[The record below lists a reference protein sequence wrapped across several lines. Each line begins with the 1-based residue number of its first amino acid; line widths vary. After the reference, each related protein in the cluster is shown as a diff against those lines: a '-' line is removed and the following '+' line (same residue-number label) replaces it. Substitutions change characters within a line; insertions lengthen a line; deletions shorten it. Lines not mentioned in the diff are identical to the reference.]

1 MSHAD
6 VARLRNKARR
16 EARRPWV
23 GHLGRAGL
31 AAQGICFGLIGALA
45 FGLAVGVGG
54 ASTDPQG
61 AFAALARGGWTRV
74 VLILLAIGFAAYATW
89 RLAQAL
95 LDRGGMGGDAAGLGR
110 RGIQLCQGLMYIGL
124 TFSAVHVLL
133 GARANRGSQ
142 RRAAAGVLG
151 WPGGREL
158 VGLAAAILF
167 VIAAVTAYWALSRR
181 FKESLATSEMAP
193 GTERLVTTSGIV
205 GLASLAFVTAVIGW
219 FLLKAAIEFD
229 ARDAVS
235 IGGAL
240 SKLAHAGYGS
250 YLLGAVA
257 AGFMTFAVFDLL
269 QARYHKA

>member
-1 MSHAD
+1 MPHAN
-6 VARLRNKARR
+6 VARVRSKARR

-23 GHLGRAGL
+23 GLLGRIGL

-74 VLILLAIGFAAYATW
+74 VLVLLAIGFAAYATW

-95 LDRGGMGGDAAGLGR
+95 LDRGGMGGDAGGLGR
-110 RGIQLCQGLMYIGL
+110 RGIQLGQGLIGIGL
-124 TFSAVHVLL
+124 TVSAVHILL
-133 GARANRGSQ
+133 GHHPESDSQ

-151 WPGGREL
+151 WPLGREL
-158 VGLAAAILF
+158 VGLAAAVLF
-167 VIAAVTAYWALSRR
+167 VIAAVTAYWAVSRR
-181 FKESLATSEMAP
+181 FKESLVISDMGAD
-193 GTERLVTTSGIV
+193 TERFVTASGIV

-229 ARDAVS
+229 ARNAVS

-240 SKLAHAGYGS
+240 SKLAHTHYGS

-257 AGFMTFAVFDLL
+257 AGFVVFGVFDLL

>member
-1 MSHAD
+1 MSTNA
-6 VARLRNKARR
+6 ARVRGKARR

-23 GHLGRAGL
+23 GLLGRIGL
-31 AAQGICFGLIGALA
+31 AAQGVCFGLIGALA

-74 VLILLAIGFAAYATW
+74 VLVLLAVGFAAYAIW

-110 RGIQLCQGLMYIGL
+110 RGIQLCQGLIYIGL
-124 TFSAVHVLL
+124 TISAVHILL
-133 GARANRGSQ
+133 GAHADSGSQ
-142 RRAAAGVLG
+142 RRAAAGALG
-151 WPGGREL
+151 WPFGREL
-158 VGLAAAILF
+158 VGLAAAVLF
-167 VIAAVTAYWALSRR
+167 VIAAVTAYWAVSRR
-181 FKESLATSEMAP
+181 FEESLATSDMGA
-193 GTERLVTTSGIV
+193 GTRRFVTASGIV
-205 GLASLAFVTAVIGW
+205 GLFSLAIVTAVIGW
-219 FLLKAAIEFD
+219 FLLKAAIEFN

-257 AGFMTFAVFDLL
+257 AGFVIFGVFDLL
-269 QARYHKA
+269 QARYHEA

>member
-45 FGLAVGVGG
+45 
-54 ASTDPQG
+54 
-61 AFAALARGGWTRV
+61 
-74 VLILLAIGFAAYATW
+74 FAAYATW

-167 VIAAVTAYWALSRR
+167 VIAAVTAYWALSKR
-181 FKESLATSEMAP
+181 FKESLATSEMQP
-193 GTERLVTTSGIV
+193 TTERLTTTMGVV
-205 GLASLAFVTAVIGW
+205 GLCSLAIVTGVIGW
-219 FLLKAAIEFD
+219 FLLKAAIEFN

-240 SKLAHAGYGS
+240 SKLAHARYGS
-250 YLLGAVA
+250 YLLGAGA
-257 AGFMTFAVFDLL
+257 AGLMT
-269 QARYHKA
+269 

>member
-1 MSHAD
+1 VSLLDFAD
-6 VARLRNKARR
+6 VRSKARR
-16 EARRPWV
+16 EGRRAWV
-23 GHLGRAGL
+23 GGLGRVGL
-31 AAQGICFGLIGALA
+31 AAQGVCFGLIGALA

-74 VLILLAIGFAAYATW
+74 VLVLLAIGFAAYAMW

-95 LDRGGMGGDAAGLGR
+95 LDRGGMGADAGGLGR
-110 RGIQLCQGLMYIGL
+110 RGIQLCQGLIYIGL
-124 TFSAVHVLL
+124 TISAVHVLL
-133 GARANRGSQ
+133 GAHPKPNAQ
-142 RRAAAGVLG
+142 QHTAAGILG
-151 WPGGREL
+151 WPGGPEL
-158 VGLAAAILF
+158 VGFAAAVLF
-167 VIAAVTAYWALSRR
+167 VIAGVTVYWALSRR
-181 FKESLATSEMAP
+181 FKESLATEEM
-193 GTERLVTTSGIV
+193 GQETERVVTATGIV
-205 GLASLAFVTAVIGW
+205 GLSSLGFVTAVVAW

-257 AGFMTFAVFDLL
+257 AGFVVFGIFDLL